1 MPRTR
6 VYLRVLLGTLLALLA
21 GVALF
26 NVVVDP
32 FERSRLVPVSLPR
45 QAVASVV
52 DYQVSKILRFEHAP
66 RPVIILGDSRS
77 ESLREEYF
85 AALGRDDVFN
95 FAYGAGT
102 LDEAIDTFWLADSAT
117 RLRQVVLGV
126 PFSLYNEENRLNRL
140 PTARQVT
147 RSLPAYYL
155 SPLVTKASALVLL
168 TAATGHN
175 FVSEVPP
182 MTRDAF
188 WQYQLGPGADLYCR
202 RWTRPNAL
210 LARLEEMVAHCRAQ
224 GIELVFFIPPT
235 HDDLRALLPAHG
247 LQAEYAAYKQELSS
261 LGRVL
266 DFDVPGPLTADA
278 GNFDDPQHCTAAVA
292 RELARTVAGALAL
305 SARAR

>member
-1 MPRTR
+1 MPRSGA
-6 VYLRVLLGTLLALLA
+6 YLKVLLGTLLALLA
-21 GVALF
+21 GVVLF

-52 DYQVSKILRFEHAP
+52 DYQISKILRFGRAP
-66 RPVIILGDSRS
+66 RPVIILGDSRA
-77 ESLREEYF
+77 ESLHEEYF

-102 LDEAIDTFWLADSAT
+102 LYEAIDTFWLADATT

-126 PFSLYNEENRLNRL
+126 PFNLYNEENRLDRI

-168 TAATGHN
+168 TAATGRS
-175 FVSEVPP
+175 FVSETPP

-188 WQYQLGPGADLYCR
+188 WKYQLGPGADLYVQ
-202 RWTRPNAL
+202 RWARPNVL
-210 LARLEEMVAHCRAQ
+210 LARLKEMVDYCRSK
-224 GIELVFFIPPT
+224 GIEVVFFIPPT
-235 HDDLRALLPAHG
+235 HQDLRALLPA
-247 LQAEYAAYKQELSS
+247 AEYAAYKRELAG

-278 GNFDDPQHCTAAVA
+278 GNFDDPQHVNAAVS
-292 RELARTVAGALAL
+292 RDLAQAVAAALA
-305 SARAR
+305 AGQ